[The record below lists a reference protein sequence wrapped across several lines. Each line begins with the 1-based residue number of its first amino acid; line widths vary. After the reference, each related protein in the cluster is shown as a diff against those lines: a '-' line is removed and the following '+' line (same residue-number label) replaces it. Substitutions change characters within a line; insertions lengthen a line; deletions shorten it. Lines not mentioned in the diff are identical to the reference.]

1 MQRKQILTSTNEM
14 MEILD
19 ASSHGNIK
27 VYCMGEEDIQL
38 VRKSYTKEELLNR
51 IITESNFS
59 VAY

>member
-1 MQRKQILTSTNEM
+1 
-14 MEILD
+14 
-19 ASSHGNIK
+19 
-27 VYCMGEEDIQL
+27 MGEEDIQL